1 MLLDEIFDKK
11 ELKFYKE
18 ISVRDNQ
25 TNSKINFPC
34 FCILKNFLK
43 LYKENSVLDVK
54 VVYKNSSNAIEET
67 LPILIYC
74 EHIKFDNLGRSTEIY
89 WHLILDNQANF
100 ETDFQCSCYLKKSLN
115 FIKANDL
122 FKWKMKNILF

>member
-34 FCILKNFLK
+34 FCILKNFLNIIQRKQLFRCQGRLQK
-43 LYKENSVLDVK
+43 L
-54 VVYKNSSNAIEET
+54 I
-67 LPILIYC
+67 
-74 EHIKFDNLGRSTEIY
+74 
-89 WHLILDNQANF
+89 
-100 ETDFQCSCYLKKSLN
+100 QCY
-115 FIKANDL
+115 
-122 FKWKMKNILF
+122 